1 MMTLPLD
8 QPTLES
14 YNSLMVS
21 KVEGEN
27 LFATLSGIAFIGV
40 IFLLVLRDFLKQ
52 FDKPRKDEGF

>member
-1 MMTLPLD
+1 MTLPFD

-14 YNSLMVS
+14 CNSLIVS

-40 IFLLVLRDFLKQ
+40 VFLLVLRDFLKQ
-52 FDKPRKDEGF
+52 FDKPRENEGF